1 VTERGDRTKA
11 GLIQATTD
19 LVAELGYPQA
29 TTRAIAARA
38 GVSEATIYRHFPDK
52 RALFTA
58 ALLQGHQPIL
68 EWMSDLPSRAGEATV
83 ADNLTACLVQLAG
96 LREAVLPLERAMLD
110 DPDLARGRAA
120 GSSAMTIE
128 SVGGPP
134 YQLQKYLEAEQRLR
148 RVRQDV
154 ESSEAAVVLLVILF
168 GLASGPPLADRAL
181 DETIAAAVRLVVDGI
196 ATHAE
201 AAAADGAAEPAAVEC

>member
-1 VTERGDRTKA
+1 MTQRGDRTKA
-11 GLIQATTD
+11 GLVRATTD
-19 LVAELGYPQA
+19 LVAELGYPKV

-58 ALLQGHQPIL
+58 ALLQGHQPIV

-83 ADNLTACLVQLAG
+83 TENLTACLIQLAG
-96 LREAVLPLERAMLD
+96 LRDAVLPLERAMMD
-110 DPDLARGRAA
+110 DPDLARSRPHG
-120 GSSAMTIE
+120 GGVMTIE

-134 YQLQKYLEAEQRLR
+134 HQLQEYLAAEQRLG

-154 ESSEAAVVLLVILF
+154 DTSEAAVVLLVILF
-168 GLASGPPLADRAL
+168 GLAAGPPIMDQAL
-181 DETIAAAVRLVVDGI
+181 DATVTGAVRLIVDGI
-196 ATHAE
+196 AAQAE
-201 AAAADGAAEPAAVEC
+201 GGR

>member
-1 VTERGDRTKA
+1 MTQRGDRTKA
-11 GLIQATTD
+11 ALVRATTD

-68 EWMSDLPSRAGEATV
+68 EWMSDLPARAGQATV

-96 LREAVLPLERAMLD
+96 LRDSVLPLERAMLD
-110 DPDLARGRAA
+110 DPDLARGRPQG
-120 GSSAMTIE
+120 GSVMTIE

-134 YQLQKYLEAEQRLR
+134 HQLQQYLSAEQRLG
-148 RVRQDV
+148 RVRRDV
-154 ESSEAAVVLLVILF
+154 DASEAAVILLVILF
-168 GLASGPPLADRAL
+168 GLASGPPLTNQEL
-181 DETIAAAVRLVVDGI
+181 DVTIAGAVRLVVDGI
-196 ATHAE
+196 TSEVGAVS
-201 AAAADGAAEPAAVEC
+201 GRAAE